1 MSTCREAI
9 ERVFT
14 DDPGVLTTD
23 DVVSRIDDLYPDRP
37 WKKSTISAHLIG
49 LSINHSSSRHY
60 PSLRPHAM
68 LYSLGNGRYR
78 KYHPDEDG
86 TWVVTD
92 YDVELVDGDEV
103 TLAEYGDTSVSL
115 ECDLEQWLLT
125 DLGALEEGLHLY
137 HDDLRGHQFHAEGAG
152 RIDILATDRSGG
164 LVVLELKAGK
174 ADDRTCGQILGY
186 MGWVAEELAEED
198 QPVRGIIV
206 AHEFTERLMYAVRAM
221 PNLQLKA
228 YRVSF
233 EFDDV

>member
-9 ERVFT
+9 EGVFA

-49 LSINHSSSRHY
+49 LSANHSSSKHY
-60 PSLRPHAM
+60 PSLRQHAM
-68 LYSLGNGRYR
+68 LYSLGGGRYR

-86 TWVVTD
+86 TWVVSGSG
-92 YDVELVDGDEV
+92 VELVDGEEV
-103 TLAEYGDTSVSL
+103 MLPEYGDTSVSL
-115 ECDLEQWLLT
+115 EHDLEQWLLT
-125 DLGALEEGLHLY
+125 DLGALEEGLGLY
-137 HDDLRGHQFHAEGAG
+137 HDDLRGHQFHAGGAG
-152 RIDILATDRSGG
+152 RIDILATDQNGG
-164 LVVLELKAGK
+164 LVVVELKAGK

-186 MGWVAEELAEED
+186 MGWVTEELAED

-206 AHEFTERLMYAVRAM
+206 AHEFTERLRYAVKAM